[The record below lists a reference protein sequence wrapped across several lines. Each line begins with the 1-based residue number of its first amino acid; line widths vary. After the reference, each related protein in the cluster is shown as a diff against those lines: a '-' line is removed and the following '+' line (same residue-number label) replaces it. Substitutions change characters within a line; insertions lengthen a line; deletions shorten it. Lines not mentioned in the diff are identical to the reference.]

1 MLDLHYWP
9 TPNGKKVTIQLEECG
24 LDYNIVECNIGKG
37 DQFTEEFLKI
47 NPNTR
52 MSVLVDHE
60 PGDDRGSLSVFEYG
74 ALMLYFAENTGQ
86 FMPTDPRGKYDVV
99 QWVMWQMGAR
109 AKDWRVR
116 SFSPTG

>member
-37 DQFTEEFLKI
+37 DQFIEEFLKI

-52 MSVLVDHE
+52 MPVFVDHQPADGKE
-60 PGDDRGSLSVFEYG
+60 ALSVFESG
-74 ALMLYFAENTGQ
+74 AIMLYLACLLYTSPSPRDRQ
-86 FMPTDPRGKYDVV
+86 KSRMPSS
-99 QWVMWQMGAR
+99 A
-109 AKDWRVR
+109 
-116 SFSPTG
+116 